1 MRSRNRGQS
10 HFFKIWGT
18 IPTIIFLEY
27 TMAKNQDTKFIFTV
41 RLGSDGKGVIPSK
54 QAKFSKVVEKSHT

>member
-1 MRSRNRGQS
+1 
-10 HFFKIWGT
+10 
-18 IPTIIFLEY
+18 
-27 TMAKNQDTKFIFTV
+27 MAKNQDTKFIFTV